1 MVPTS
6 NRREITLTLHCAI
19 ILLFVYFY
27 LYTNNNSHIVFPG
40 TMRGSSAGTS
50 VRGPQNQE
58 GAYESLKD
66 LIA

>member
-19 ILLFVYFY
+19 IL